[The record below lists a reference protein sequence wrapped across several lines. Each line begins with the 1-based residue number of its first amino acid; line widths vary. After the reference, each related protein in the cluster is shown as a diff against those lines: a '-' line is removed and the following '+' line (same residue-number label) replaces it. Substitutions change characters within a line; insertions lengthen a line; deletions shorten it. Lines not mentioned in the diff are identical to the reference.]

1 MGQIRHIAVGT
12 DRSGTATSAV
22 ELAAELASR
31 YGAELHV
38 IQVLL
43 PEHLPETEAGQ
54 AEAMRASRAVG
65 ELRQT
70 VGKLA
75 GPRGHAQVIVDADP
89 AMAIV
94 RAAEEVGADLLVV
107 GNVGMAGRREFLLG
121 NVPNRV
127 SHNARCSVLIV
138 NTAGTARIPPVRGFD
153 ARTGSVTAGDT
164 EEPADAGLMGR
175 AARIGAVMAKHGMR
189 YLFARGGKDEETL
202 RAQARRLREAMEEL
216 GPTFAKLGQV
226 LSTRPDLLPPA
237 FIEELSTLQ
246 DHVPPLTEQEVVQV
260 MEQELGVP
268 WEDVFGHIEPEPMA
282 AGTIAQVHK
291 AALADGSRVVVK
303 VQRPSAEADIMQ
315 DLGLFRLF
323 AEKTAD
329 RPALRQV
336 IDMPALVEH
345 LSESLRRELDFL
357 SELESIER
365 MRRVLEPYSRLDVPA
380 VYKEYSTPRL
390 LVMQEIQGVPIRKS
404 AASPE
409 RTEAARQLLES
420 YYRQI
425 LTDGFFHADPHPGN
439 LMWWQGTIY
448 FIDFGMVGEVG
459 PELRELLILMLMA
472 FWQEDAAFL
481 SDVVLM
487 IAGSDQRPDI
497 DVAAFQAD
505 LGALLARYRHLSLKD
520 MQLGPILQ
528 EITEIS
534 IRHDVPL
541 PASLTLTGKALA
553 QMQLATAELD
563 PTLDPFAVAGQFL
576 MRRFRDEAK
585 GRMDPQKLFYEGQKL
600 RMRAV
605 RLVESME
612 RITGARPGAKLQVN
626 FRGTERLED
635 NIRLAGRRLSLALIA
650 GALWVGTAFAAA
662 SAHLAGWV
670 PLSLASLS
678 GIFTLGLGLDLLH
691 SRTQPHSDPHRK

>member
-1 MGQIRHIAVGT
+1 MRTIRRIAVGT
-12 DRSGTATSAV
+12 DRSRTATPAV
-22 ELAAELASR
+22 ELAAEMANR
-31 YGAELHV
+31 YGAELDL

-43 PEHLPETEAGQ
+43 PGHPPGTEAGQ
-54 AEAMRASRAVG
+54 AETTRASQAAE
-65 ELRQT
+65 ELRRIA
-70 VGKLA
+70 GGLA
-75 GPRGHAQVIVDADP
+75 GSRGHARVIVDADP

-94 RAAEEVGADLLVV
+94 RAAEEAGADLLVV

-138 NTAGTARIPPVRGFD
+138 NTTADADRGRPTRGFD
-153 ARTGSVTAGDT
+153 ARTGSVMGGR
-164 EEPADAGLMGR
+164 EEEQTDVGLMGR
-175 AARIGAVMAKHGMR
+175 TTRIGAVLAKHGAK
-189 YLFARGGKDEETL
+189 YLFSRGDKGEDNV
-202 RAQARRLREAMEEL
+202 RAQARRLRSAMEEL

-226 LSTRPDLLPPA
+226 LSTRPDLLPPE

-246 DHVPPLTEQEVVQV
+246 DHCPPLTEQEVVQV

-268 WEDVFGHIEPEPMA
+268 WEDVFGRIEPQVMA

-291 AALADGSRVVVK
+291 AVLADGSRVVVK
-303 VQRPSAEADIMQ
+303 VQRPSAEGDIMR

-323 AEKTAD
+323 AEKAAD

-336 IDMPALVEH
+336 IDMPAVVGH
-345 LSESLRRELDFL
+345 LSESLNRELDFTT
-357 SELESIER
+357 ELESIDR
-365 MRRVLEPYSRLDVPA
+365 MRLVLEPYSRLDVPA

-390 LVMQEIQGVPIRKS
+390 LVMEEIQGVPIRKS
-404 AASPE
+404 TASPE

-439 LMWWQGTIY
+439 LMWWQDKIY

-459 PELRELLILMLMA
+459 PELRELLILMLLA
-472 FWQEDAAFL
+472 FWQEDVAFL

-487 IAGSDQRPDI
+487 IAGADQRPDI
-497 DVAAFQAD
+497 DVPAFQAE
-505 LGALLARYRHLSLKD
+505 LGALLARYRHVSLKE

-528 EITEIS
+528 EMTEIS

-541 PASLTLTGKALA
+541 PASLALTGKALA
-553 QMQLATAELD
+553 QMQLVTAELD

-576 MRRFRDEAK
+576 MRRFRSEMT
-585 GRMDPQKLFYEGQKL
+585 GRMDPQKLFYESQKF

-605 RLVESME
+605 RLVESVE
-612 RITGARPGAKLQVN
+612 RVTGARPGPKLQVH
-626 FRGTERLED
+626 FRGTERLEHSV
-635 NIRLAGRRLSLALIA
+635 RRAGQRLSLAVVA
-650 GALWVGTAFAAA
+650 GALWIGTAVAAA
-662 SAHLAGWV
+662 SADVAEWTPLLLAGLGGV
-670 PLSLASLS
+670 V
-678 GIFTLGLGLDLLH
+678 TLGLGIDLFH
-691 SRTQPHSDPHRK
+691 RRT